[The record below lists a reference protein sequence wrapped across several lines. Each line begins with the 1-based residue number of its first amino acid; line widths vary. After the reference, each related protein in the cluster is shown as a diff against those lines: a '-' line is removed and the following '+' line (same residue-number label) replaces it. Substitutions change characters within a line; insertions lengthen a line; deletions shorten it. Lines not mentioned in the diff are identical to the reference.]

1 MTMPKGHKS
10 PHGYATVKSL
20 PGGMDYRSI
29 AEKMTEGGDKM
40 NHATAR
46 NVFLGAMKKFA
57 GPILKLYDLGAD
69 EVDIMRTAKDPRFQ
83 ESIVDILGEVK
94 DDINLE
100 GSKPDGEIIM

>member
-29 AEKMTEGGDKM
+29 AEEMTSTGDKM

-57 GPILKLYDLGAD
+57 GPILKMYDIAAD
-69 EVDIMRTAKDPRFQ
+69 DASVMRTAKDPRFQ
-83 ESIVDILGEVK
+83 ESIIDIL
-94 DDINLE
+94 DDVTRTNE
-100 GSKPDGEIIM
+100 RKTSDGEITL

>member
-29 AEKMTEGGDKM
+29 AEKMTSDGDKM

-46 NVFLGAMKKFA
+46 NVFLCAMKKFA
-57 GPILKLYDLGAD
+57 GPILKMYDLS
-69 EVDIMRTAKDPRFQ
+69 VDDGDVMRTAKDPRFQ
-83 ESIVDILGEVK
+83 ESIIDIL
-94 DDINLE
+94 DDVNKE
-100 GSKPDGEIIM
+100 KERSAKDGEITI

>member
-1 MTMPKGHKS
+1 MSMPKGHKS

-29 AEKMTEGGDKM
+29 AEKMTEEGDKM

-57 GPILKLYDLGAD
+57 EPILKMYDLDAD
-69 EVDIMRTAKDPRFQ
+69 TVAITRTAKDPRFQ
-83 ESIVDILGEVK
+83 ESIVNIL
-94 DDINLE
+94 DDTR
-100 GSKPDGEIIM
+100 SDADGEITI

>member
-29 AEKMTEGGDKM
+29 AEEMTSNGDKM

-46 NVFLGAMKKFA
+46 NVFLRAMKKIA
-57 GPILKLYDLGAD
+57 EPLHTMYDMPID
-69 EVDIMRTAKDPRFQ
+69 EASIMRTAKDPRFQ
-83 ESIVDILGEVK
+83 ESVFEIVAASDDTGSIDI
-94 DDINLE
+94 
-100 GSKPDGEIIM
+100 

>member
-29 AEKMTEGGDKM
+29 AEEMTSNGDKM

-57 GPILKLYDLGAD
+57 GPILKMYAVSAD
-69 EVDIMRTAKDPRFQ
+69 DASIMRTAKDPRFQ
-83 ESIVDILGEVK
+83 ESIIDIL
-94 DDINLE
+94 DDVTRPQERNLE
-100 GSKPDGEIIM
+100 DGEITL

>member
-29 AEKMTEGGDKM
+29 AEKMTLEGDKM

-57 GPILKLYDLGAD
+57 GPILKMYDIPID
-69 EVDIMRTAKDPRFQ
+69 DNSIMRTAKDPRFQ
-83 ESIVDILGEVK
+83 ESIIDIL
-94 DDINLE
+94 DDVTNE
-100 GSKPDGEIIM
+100 KKESDDGEIKL

>member
-29 AEKMTEGGDKM
+29 AEKMTSDGDKM

-57 GPILKLYDLGAD
+57 GPILKMYDLS
-69 EVDIMRTAKDPRFQ
+69 VDDGDVMRTAKDPRFQ
-83 ESIVDILGEVK
+83 ESIIDIL
-94 DDINLE
+94 DDVNKE
-100 GSKPDGEIIM
+100 KERSAKDGEITI

>member
-29 AEKMTEGGDKM
+29 AEQMTSNGDKM

-57 GPILKLYDLGAD
+57 SPILKMYDVTIDDAS
-69 EVDIMRTAKDPRFQ
+69 VVRTAKDPRFQ
-83 ESIVDILGEVK
+83 ESIIDIL
-94 DDINLE
+94 DDVSRTQKE
-100 GSKPDGEIIM
+100 RTQDGEIKL

>member
-29 AEKMTEGGDKM
+29 AEQMTLDGDKM

-46 NVFLGAMKKFA
+46 NVFLAAMKKFA
-57 GPILKLYDLGAD
+57 GPILKMYDIPIDDTA
-69 EVDIMRTAKDPRFQ
+69 VMRTAKDPRFQ
-83 ESIVDILGEVK
+83 ESIIDILEDVNTPSKEGEK
-94 DDINLE
+94 
-100 GSKPDGEIIM
+100 DGEIKL